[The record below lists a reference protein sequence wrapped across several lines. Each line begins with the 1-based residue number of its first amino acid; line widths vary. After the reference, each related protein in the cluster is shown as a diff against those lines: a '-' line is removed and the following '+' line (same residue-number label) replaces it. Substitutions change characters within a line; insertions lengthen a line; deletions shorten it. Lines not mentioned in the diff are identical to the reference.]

1 MALRLFAPKEIIMTR
16 FRRVAARTAASIV
29 FALATFCTFGP
40 VQAAAIGAE
49 VMLVNAQTNKCLTI
63 AGGVSTENNVETV
76 QFNCDADPSRRWTL
90 NQVAGYDIYQIRNV
104 RTGKCL
110 TIAGGR
116 STDNNVTALQFN
128 CDADP
133 SRTWHISDV
142 GGNGLHQIRNV
153 QTDKC
158 LTIAGGR
165 STDNNV
171 TGLQYNCDGDP
182 SRTWILRLKLQRPG
196 E

>member
-1 MALRLFAPKEIIMTR
+1 MTNL
-16 FRRVAARTAASIV
+16 RRVSARLIASGV
-29 FALATFCTFGP
+29 LALGLICTSGATH
-40 VQAAAIGAE
+40 AAAIGAQ
-49 VMLVNAQTNKCLTI
+49 VMLVNAQTGKCLTI
-63 AGGVSTENNVETV
+63 AGGTSTDNNVETV

-90 NQVAGYDIYQIRNV
+90 NQVAGVDIYQIRNV

-128 CDADP
+128 CDSDP
-133 SRTWHISDV
+133 SRTWHITDV

-165 STDNNV
+165 STENNV

-182 SRTWILRLKLQRPG
+182 SRTWILRLKLQRAG

>member
-1 MALRLFAPKEIIMTR
+1 MTR
-16 FRRVAARTAASIV
+16 LRRVAAHAVASLV
-29 FALATFCTFGP
+29 FAIATLCIFG
-40 VQAAAIGAE
+40 VSQAAAIGAE
-49 VMLVNAQTNKCLTI
+49 VMLVNAQTGKCLTI
-63 AGGVSTENNVETV
+63 AGGESTDNNVDTV
-76 QFNCDADPSRRWTL
+76 QFTCDSHPSRRWIL
-90 NQVAGYDIYQIRNV
+90 NQVAGADIYQIRNV

-116 STDNNVTALQFN
+116 TTENNITALQYN
-128 CDADP
+128 CDGDP
-133 SRTWHISDV
+133 SRTWRITDV

-165 STDNNV
+165 STENNV
-171 TGLQYNCDGDP
+171 TGLQYNCDADP
-182 SRTWILRLKLQRPG
+182 SRRWILRLKLQRLG